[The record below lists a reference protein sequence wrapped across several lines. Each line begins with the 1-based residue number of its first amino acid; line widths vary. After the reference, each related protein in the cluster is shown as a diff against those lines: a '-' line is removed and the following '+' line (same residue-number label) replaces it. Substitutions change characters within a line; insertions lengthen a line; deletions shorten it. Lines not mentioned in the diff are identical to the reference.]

1 MRYSYN
7 SNCKRGKQT
16 ELTKY
21 LEKADKIMTTNELLT
36 TINYNEYLEIRGNL
50 QDKLVVSLVRNG
62 FGYRVARV
70 TNGNVEGE
78 NKVVFSLSVMPLTN
92 MDASA
97 MARFSKVLVEM
108 SKEIEAVNKE
118 WEGFKYMY

>member
-1 MRYSYN
+1 MRYN

-21 LEKADKIMTTNELLT
+21 LEKADKIMTTNELLLT

-50 QDKLVVSLVRNG
+50 QDKLVASLVRNG
-62 FGYRVARV
+62 FGYRVARI
-70 TNGNVEGE
+70 TNGNIEGE

-108 SKEIEAVNKE
+108 SKEVEAVNKE

>member
-1 MRYSYN
+1 MRYN

-50 QDKLVVSLVRNG
+50 QDKLVASLVRNG
-62 FGYRVARV
+62 FGYRVARI
-70 TNGNVEGE
+70 TNGNIEGE

-118 WEGFKYMY
+118 FEGFTYVY

>member
-1 MRYSYN
+1 M
-7 SNCKRGKQT
+7 
-16 ELTKY
+16 
-21 LEKADKIMTTNELLT
+21 TNEELLS
-36 TINYNEYLEIRGNL
+36 TINYNEFLELRGNL
-50 QDKLVVSLVRNG
+50 QDKLTASLVRNG
-62 FGYRVARV
+62 FGYRVARI

-108 SKEIEAVNKE
+108 SKEIEAVNNE
-118 WEGFKYMY
+118 WKGYTFVF

>member
-1 MRYSYN
+1 MRYN

-21 LEKADKIMTTNELLT
+21 LEKVDKIMTTNELLT

-50 QDKLVVSLVRNG
+50 QDKLVASLVRNG
-62 FGYRVARV
+62 FGYRVARI

-108 SKEIEAVNKE
+108 SKEVEAVNKE
-118 WEGFKYMY
+118 WEGFKYMH

>member
-1 MRYSYN
+1 MRYN

-50 QDKLVVSLVRNG
+50 QDKLVASLVRNG
-62 FGYRVARV
+62 FGYRVARI

-78 NKVVFSLSVMPLTN
+78 NRVVFSLSVMPLTN

-97 MARFSKVLVEM
+97 MARFGKVLVEI
-108 SKEIEAVNKE
+108 SEEAEAVNKE

>member
-1 MRYSYN
+1 MRYN
-7 SNCKRGKQT
+7 SRCREGNRNPA
-16 ELTKY
+16 TKY

-36 TINYNEYLEIRGNL
+36 TINYSEYLEIRGNL
-50 QDKLVVSLVRNG
+50 QDKLVASLVRNG
-62 FGYRVARV
+62 FGYRVARI
-70 TNGNVEGE
+70 TNGNVEGG

-118 WEGFKYMY
+118 YKGFKYMY

>member
-1 MRYSYN
+1 MRYN
-7 SNCKRGKQT
+7 SNCKRGKKT
-16 ELTKY
+16 EFTKY

-62 FGYRVARV
+62 FGYRVARI
-70 TNGNVEGE
+70 TNGNIEGE
-78 NKVVFSLSVMPLTN
+78 NKVVFNLSVMPLTN

-118 WEGFKYMY
+118 REGFKYMY

>member
-1 MRYSYN
+1 
-7 SNCKRGKQT
+7 
-16 ELTKY
+16 
-21 LEKADKIMTTNELLT
+21 MTTNELLT

-50 QDKLVVSLVRNG
+50 QDKLVACLVRNG
-62 FGYRVARV
+62 FGYRVARI

-92 MDASA
+92 MSADATLRIA
-97 MARFSKVLVEM
+97 KVLKEM

-118 WEGFKYMY
+118 YEGFKYMF

>member
-1 MRYSYN
+1 M
-7 SNCKRGKQT
+7 
-16 ELTKY
+16 
-21 LEKADKIMTTNELLT
+21 TNEELLS
-36 TINYNEYLEIRGNL
+36 TINYNEYLELRGNL
-50 QDKLVVSLVRNG
+50 QDKLVACLVRNG
-62 FGYRVARV
+62 FGYRVARI

-108 SKEIEAVNKE
+108 SKEIEAVNNK
-118 WEGFKYMY
+118 WKGYTFIF

>member
-1 MRYSYN
+1 
-7 SNCKRGKQT
+7 
-16 ELTKY
+16 
-21 LEKADKIMTTNELLT
+21 MTTNELLT

-50 QDKLVVSLVRNG
+50 QDKLVASLVRNG
-62 FGYRVARV
+62 FGYRVARI
-70 TNGNVEGE
+70 TNGNIEGE
-78 NKVVFSLSVMPLTN
+78 NKVVFSISVMPLTN

-118 WEGFKYMY
+118 FEGFTYVY

>member
-1 MRYSYN
+1 M
-7 SNCKRGKQT
+7 
-16 ELTKY
+16 
-21 LEKADKIMTTNELLT
+21 TNEELLS
-36 TINYNEYLEIRGNL
+36 TINYNEFLELKGNL
-50 QDKLVVSLVRNG
+50 QDKLTASLVRNG
-62 FGYRVARV
+62 FGYRVARI

-108 SKEIEAVNKE
+108 SKEIEAVNNE
-118 WEGFKYMY
+118 WKGYTFIF

>member
-1 MRYSYN
+1 MRYN

-50 QDKLVVSLVRNG
+50 QDKLTAILVRNG

-97 MARFSKVLVEM
+97 MARFSKVLVEI

-118 WEGFKYMY
+118 WEGFKYMC

>member
-1 MRYSYN
+1 MRYN

-21 LEKADKIMTTNELLT
+21 LEKADKIMTTINYIMT

-50 QDKLVVSLVRNG
+50 QDKLTASLVRNG
-62 FGYRVARV
+62 FGYRVARI

>member
-1 MRYSYN
+1 MRCN

-36 TINYNEYLEIRGNL
+36 TINYNEYLELRGNL
-50 QDKLVVSLVRNG
+50 QDKLIASLVRNG
-62 FGYRVARV
+62 FGYRVARI

-97 MARFSKVLVEM
+97 MTRFSKC
-108 SKEIEAVNKE
+108 
-118 WEGFKYMY
+118 

>member
-1 MRYSYN
+1 MRYN

-21 LEKADKIMTTNELLT
+21 LEKADKIMTTNELLLT

-50 QDKLVVSLVRNG
+50 QDKLVASLVRNG
-62 FGYRVARV
+62 FGYRVARI

-97 MARFSKVLVEM
+97 MTRFSKVLVEM
-108 SKEIEAVNKE
+108 SKEVEAVNKE

>member
-1 MRYSYN
+1 MRYN

-50 QDKLVVSLVRNG
+50 QDKLVASLVRNG
-62 FGYRVARV
+62 FGYRVARI

-78 NKVVFSLSVMPLTN
+78 NKMVFSLSVIPLTN

-108 SKEIEAVNKE
+108 SKEVEAVNKE
-118 WEGFKYMY
+118 WEGFKFMY

>member
-1 MRYSYN
+1 
-7 SNCKRGKQT
+7 
-16 ELTKY
+16 
-21 LEKADKIMTTNELLT
+21 MTTNELLT
-36 TINYNEYLEIRGNL
+36 TINYNEYLEIKGNL
-50 QDKLVVSLVRNG
+50 QDKLVASLVRNG
-62 FGYRVARV
+62 FGYRVARI
-70 TNGNVEGE
+70 TNGNVGNVEGE

-108 SKEIEAVNKE
+108 SKEVEAVNKE

>member
-1 MRYSYN
+1 
-7 SNCKRGKQT
+7 
-16 ELTKY
+16 
-21 LEKADKIMTTNELLT
+21 MTTNELLT
-36 TINYNEYLEIRGNL
+36 TINYNEYLELRGNL
-50 QDKLVVSLVRNG
+50 QDKLTASLVRNG
-62 FGYRVARV
+62 FGYRVARI
-70 TNGNVEGE
+70 TNGNAKGE

-108 SKEIEAVNKE
+108 SKEVEAVNKE

>member
-1 MRYSYN
+1 
-7 SNCKRGKQT
+7 
-16 ELTKY
+16 
-21 LEKADKIMTTNELLT
+21 MTTNELLT
-36 TINYNEYLEIRGNL
+36 TINYSEYLEIRGNL
-50 QDKLVVSLVRNG
+50 QDKLVASLVRNG

-92 MDASA
+92 IDVSA
-97 MARFSKVLVEM
+97 MARFSKVLAEM

-118 WEGFKYMY
+118 YEGFTYVY

>member
-1 MRYSYN
+1 M
-7 SNCKRGKQT
+7 
-16 ELTKY
+16 
-21 LEKADKIMTTNELLT
+21 TNEELLS
-36 TINYNEYLEIRGNL
+36 TINYNEYLELRGNL
-50 QDKLVVSLVRNG
+50 QDKLTASLVRNG
-62 FGYRVARV
+62 FGYRVARI
-70 TNGNVEGE
+70 TNGNVENGNIEGE

-97 MARFSKVLVEM
+97 VARFSKVLVEM

>member
-1 MRYSYN
+1 
-7 SNCKRGKQT
+7 
-16 ELTKY
+16 
-21 LEKADKIMTTNELLT
+21 MTTNELLT

-50 QDKLVVSLVRNG
+50 QDKLTASLVRNG
-62 FGYRVARV
+62 FGYRVARI
-70 TNGNVEGE
+70 TNGNVEDE

-108 SKEIEAVNKE
+108 SKEVEAVNKE

>member
-1 MRYSYN
+1 MRYS

-50 QDKLVVSLVRNG
+50 QDKLTASLARNG
-62 FGYRVARV
+62 FGYRVARI

-92 MDASA
+92 TDASA
-97 MARFSKVLVEM
+97 MARFSKVLVEI

-118 WEGFKYMY
+118 WEGFKFMY